1 MSHLGANMDYE
12 LEIEN
17 AQQNREEQFD
27 LGMWLGRRQAFDMVA
42 GHCTAADIECLK
54 TIRDRKLFQA
64 KCMEWDEFC
73 ERHVGLGR
81 RHVNRL
87 IQQLEEFGPAYFHLS
102 RIVRIS
108 PVAYRRIAGAVSG
121 AGIKLGDETIAIVP
135 ENCARIAEAVATL
148 KQQVKSKPAEGPQQ
162 KLERL
167 RKRLEAVKDELT
179 LLAAEELSPEE
190 HSRLKEI
197 TGDGFR
203 SIAGIHYSL
212 S

>member
-1 MSHLGANMDYE
+1 MM
-12 LEIEN
+12 
-17 AQQNREEQFD
+17 
-27 LGMWLGRRQAFDMVA
+27 A
-42 GHCTAADIECLK
+42 GHCTAADVESLK

-64 KCMEWDEFC
+64 RGMEWDEFC
-73 ERHVGLGR
+73 EHHVGLGR

-108 PVAYRRIAGAVSG
+108 VGSYRQIAGAVSD
-121 AGIKLGDETIAIVP
+121 AGIKHGDETIAIVP

-148 KQQVKSKPAEGPQQ
+148 KQQVESKPAEGPEQ

-179 LLAAEELSPEE
+179 LIAAGELSPAE
-190 HSRLKEI
+190 HDRLKEI